1 MSQQQNDAYFT
12 NLMNDGTD
20 YEFMD
25 EPLDQGDQ
33 SSPISPQ
40 IETTKKPQRGGNF
53 TTEED
58 SMLISAWLN
67 ISLDPVQ
74 GNEQKSK
81 AYWLRVW
88 EYFHQYKTFS
98 SNRSQTSLMNRWSAI
113 QLATNKFSGCF
124 AQIQRLNQ
132 SGKTDKDKILDA
144 KKLYKE
150 LYKSSFPFEH
160 CWHELR
166 DQPKW
171 REEYSMKK
179 QKPKKVATP
188 GVCSPSA
195 PDSINLEDH
204 DVSHNDNVDLERP
217 PGRKA
222 EKERLNKRKNKD
234 RGNEGGSPILILL
247 EDLKEDRKKMN
258 DKKIE
263 MYERS
268 YLQEQEKIDNEKKRT
283 QTEQEKVDNEKEKIR
298 MEQLKE
304 EERIMSI
311 DTSGLPSL
319 QAEYLHR
326 RQMEILHK
334 KIYKT
339 QPNIYFQL
347 LITQLHSLLIS
358 MARNSVMKMIIDDS
372 DSDNELEIF
381 AIAALEEERLNNERQ
396 LGLRRGSI
404 QGHTV
409 IYRNRI
415 QGHKRLYQD
424 YFSETPIY
432 PPNLFRR
439 RFRMSR
445 YLFLR
450 ILSMVEAYDPYFV
463 QKKDAIGVLGLSSL
477 QKMTAAMRML
487 AYGVAADS
495 VDDYVR
501 IGESTAI
508 ESLQRFV
515 QAVVAIF
522 SDVYLRAPN
531 KDDIAKLLEVGK
543 NRGFPG
549 MLGSIDCMHWK
560 WKNCP
565 TAWKGMYC
573 GHIHEPTIILEA
585 VASYDLWIWHAF
597 FGLPGSHNDINVLER
612 SSVFSLLT
620 EGRAPQVDYSIN
632 GNDYTMG
639 YYLADGIYPQ
649 WSTFVKTIP
658 SPRGNKQI
666 HFAKAQESA
675 RKDVERAFGVLQARF
690 SIVRGP
696 ARFWKVETLKVIM
709 KACIILHNMIVEDER
724 NEQNIDCNYDAI
736 DETLPPAVSHE
747 RTPELYDFIQN
758 HHRIRDRQTHSK
770 LQADLVEHLWHLHGD
785 LSHKIWGDVGAEK
798 NVNEQ
803 SNNVN
808 VEVVGEEEQGS

>member
-98 SNRSQTSLMNRWSAI
+98 SNCSQTSLMNRWSAI

-132 SGKTDKDKILDA
+132 SGKTDKDKVLMPLSFLYLLSLELSNLMIISVLLSIIQILDA
-144 KKLYKE
+144 RKLYKE

-319 QAEYLHR
+319 QAECLHR
-326 RQMEILHK
+326 RQMEILQK
-334 KIYKT
+334 KI
-339 QPNIYFQL
+339 
-347 LITQLHSLLIS
+347 
-358 MARNSVMKMIIDDS
+358 
-372 DSDNELEIF
+372 
-381 AIAALEEERLNNERQ
+381 
-396 LGLRRGSI
+396 
-404 QGHTV
+404 
-409 IYRNRI
+409 
-415 QGHKRLYQD
+415 
-424 YFSETPIY
+424 
-432 PPNLFRR
+432 
-439 RFRMSR
+439 
-445 YLFLR
+445 
-450 ILSMVEAYDPYFV
+450 
-463 QKKDAIGVLGLSSL
+463 
-477 QKMTAAMRML
+477 
-487 AYGVAADS
+487 
-495 VDDYVR
+495 
-501 IGESTAI
+501 
-508 ESLQRFV
+508 
-515 QAVVAIF
+515 
-522 SDVYLRAPN
+522 
-531 KDDIAKLLEVGK
+531 
-543 NRGFPG
+543 
-549 MLGSIDCMHWK
+549 
-560 WKNCP
+560 
-565 TAWKGMYC
+565 
-573 GHIHEPTIILEA
+573 
-585 VASYDLWIWHAF
+585 
-597 FGLPGSHNDINVLER
+597 
-612 SSVFSLLT
+612 
-620 EGRAPQVDYSIN
+620 
-632 GNDYTMG
+632 
-639 YYLADGIYPQ
+639 
-649 WSTFVKTIP
+649 
-658 SPRGNKQI
+658 
-666 HFAKAQESA
+666 
-675 RKDVERAFGVLQARF
+675 
-690 SIVRGP
+690 
-696 ARFWKVETLKVIM
+696 
-709 KACIILHNMIVEDER
+709 
-724 NEQNIDCNYDAI
+724 
-736 DETLPPAVSHE
+736 
-747 RTPELYDFIQN
+747 
-758 HHRIRDRQTHSK
+758 
-770 LQADLVEHLWHLHGD
+770 
-785 LSHKIWGDVGAEK
+785 
-798 NVNEQ
+798 
-803 SNNVN
+803 
-808 VEVVGEEEQGS
+808 

>member
-150 LYKSSFPFEH
+150 LYKSSFPFER

-204 DVSHNDNVDLERP
+204 DVSHNDN
-217 PGRKA
+217 
-222 EKERLNKRKNKD
+222 
-234 RGNEGGSPILILL
+234 
-247 EDLKEDRKKMN
+247 EDRKKMN

-263 MYERS
+263 MYERL

-326 RQMEILHK
+326 RQMEILQK
-334 KIYKT
+334 KI
-339 QPNIYFQL
+339 
-347 LITQLHSLLIS
+347 
-358 MARNSVMKMIIDDS
+358 
-372 DSDNELEIF
+372 
-381 AIAALEEERLNNERQ
+381 
-396 LGLRRGSI
+396 
-404 QGHTV
+404 
-409 IYRNRI
+409 
-415 QGHKRLYQD
+415 
-424 YFSETPIY
+424 
-432 PPNLFRR
+432 
-439 RFRMSR
+439 
-445 YLFLR
+445 
-450 ILSMVEAYDPYFV
+450 
-463 QKKDAIGVLGLSSL
+463 
-477 QKMTAAMRML
+477 
-487 AYGVAADS
+487 
-495 VDDYVR
+495 
-501 IGESTAI
+501 
-508 ESLQRFV
+508 
-515 QAVVAIF
+515 
-522 SDVYLRAPN
+522 
-531 KDDIAKLLEVGK
+531 
-543 NRGFPG
+543 
-549 MLGSIDCMHWK
+549 
-560 WKNCP
+560 
-565 TAWKGMYC
+565 
-573 GHIHEPTIILEA
+573 
-585 VASYDLWIWHAF
+585 
-597 FGLPGSHNDINVLER
+597 
-612 SSVFSLLT
+612 
-620 EGRAPQVDYSIN
+620 
-632 GNDYTMG
+632 
-639 YYLADGIYPQ
+639 
-649 WSTFVKTIP
+649 
-658 SPRGNKQI
+658 
-666 HFAKAQESA
+666 
-675 RKDVERAFGVLQARF
+675 
-690 SIVRGP
+690 
-696 ARFWKVETLKVIM
+696 
-709 KACIILHNMIVEDER
+709 
-724 NEQNIDCNYDAI
+724 
-736 DETLPPAVSHE
+736 
-747 RTPELYDFIQN
+747 
-758 HHRIRDRQTHSK
+758 
-770 LQADLVEHLWHLHGD
+770 
-785 LSHKIWGDVGAEK
+785 
-798 NVNEQ
+798 
-803 SNNVN
+803 
-808 VEVVGEEEQGS
+808 

>member
-98 SNRSQTSLMNRWSAI
+98 SNRSQTSLMNR
-113 QLATNKFSGCF
+113 C
-124 AQIQRLNQ
+124 
-132 SGKTDKDKILDA
+132 GKTDKDKILDA

-160 CWHELR
+160 CWRELR

-234 RGNEGGSPILILL
+234 RGNEGGPPILILL

-268 YLQEQEKIDNEKKRT
+268 YLQEQEKIDNEKKRM

-326 RQMEILHK
+326 RQMEIL
-334 KIYKT
+334 
-339 QPNIYFQL
+339 
-347 LITQLHSLLIS
+347 
-358 MARNSVMKMIIDDS
+358 
-372 DSDNELEIF
+372 
-381 AIAALEEERLNNERQ
+381 
-396 LGLRRGSI
+396 
-404 QGHTV
+404 
-409 IYRNRI
+409 
-415 QGHKRLYQD
+415 
-424 YFSETPIY
+424 
-432 PPNLFRR
+432 
-439 RFRMSR
+439 
-445 YLFLR
+445 
-450 ILSMVEAYDPYFV
+450 
-463 QKKDAIGVLGLSSL
+463 QKKDL
-477 QKMTAAMRML
+477 
-487 AYGVAADS
+487 
-495 VDDYVR
+495 
-501 IGESTAI
+501 
-508 ESLQRFV
+508 
-515 QAVVAIF
+515 
-522 SDVYLRAPN
+522 
-531 KDDIAKLLEVGK
+531 
-543 NRGFPG
+543 
-549 MLGSIDCMHWK
+549 
-560 WKNCP
+560 
-565 TAWKGMYC
+565 
-573 GHIHEPTIILEA
+573 
-585 VASYDLWIWHAF
+585 
-597 FGLPGSHNDINVLER
+597 
-612 SSVFSLLT
+612 
-620 EGRAPQVDYSIN
+620 
-632 GNDYTMG
+632 
-639 YYLADGIYPQ
+639 
-649 WSTFVKTIP
+649 
-658 SPRGNKQI
+658 
-666 HFAKAQESA
+666 
-675 RKDVERAFGVLQARF
+675 
-690 SIVRGP
+690 
-696 ARFWKVETLKVIM
+696 
-709 KACIILHNMIVEDER
+709 
-724 NEQNIDCNYDAI
+724 
-736 DETLPPAVSHE
+736 
-747 RTPELYDFIQN
+747 
-758 HHRIRDRQTHSK
+758 
-770 LQADLVEHLWHLHGD
+770 
-785 LSHKIWGDVGAEK
+785 
-798 NVNEQ
+798 
-803 SNNVN
+803 
-808 VEVVGEEEQGS
+808 VVGTTQKKFS

>member
-132 SGKTDKDKILDA
+132 SGKTEKDKILDA

-195 PDSINLEDH
+195 PDSINLEDN

-222 EKERLNKRKNKD
+222 EKEHLNKRKNKD
-234 RGNEGGSPILILL
+234 RGNEGGSHILILL

-326 RQMEILHK
+326 RQMEILQK
-334 KIYKT
+334 KI
-339 QPNIYFQL
+339 
-347 LITQLHSLLIS
+347 
-358 MARNSVMKMIIDDS
+358 
-372 DSDNELEIF
+372 
-381 AIAALEEERLNNERQ
+381 
-396 LGLRRGSI
+396 
-404 QGHTV
+404 
-409 IYRNRI
+409 
-415 QGHKRLYQD
+415 
-424 YFSETPIY
+424 
-432 PPNLFRR
+432 
-439 RFRMSR
+439 
-445 YLFLR
+445 
-450 ILSMVEAYDPYFV
+450 
-463 QKKDAIGVLGLSSL
+463 
-477 QKMTAAMRML
+477 
-487 AYGVAADS
+487 
-495 VDDYVR
+495 
-501 IGESTAI
+501 
-508 ESLQRFV
+508 
-515 QAVVAIF
+515 
-522 SDVYLRAPN
+522 
-531 KDDIAKLLEVGK
+531 
-543 NRGFPG
+543 
-549 MLGSIDCMHWK
+549 
-560 WKNCP
+560 
-565 TAWKGMYC
+565 
-573 GHIHEPTIILEA
+573 
-585 VASYDLWIWHAF
+585 
-597 FGLPGSHNDINVLER
+597 
-612 SSVFSLLT
+612 
-620 EGRAPQVDYSIN
+620 
-632 GNDYTMG
+632 
-639 YYLADGIYPQ
+639 
-649 WSTFVKTIP
+649 
-658 SPRGNKQI
+658 
-666 HFAKAQESA
+666 
-675 RKDVERAFGVLQARF
+675 
-690 SIVRGP
+690 
-696 ARFWKVETLKVIM
+696 
-709 KACIILHNMIVEDER
+709 
-724 NEQNIDCNYDAI
+724 
-736 DETLPPAVSHE
+736 
-747 RTPELYDFIQN
+747 
-758 HHRIRDRQTHSK
+758 
-770 LQADLVEHLWHLHGD
+770 
-785 LSHKIWGDVGAEK
+785 
-798 NVNEQ
+798 
-803 SNNVN
+803 
-808 VEVVGEEEQGS
+808 